1 MNIKDKLKSKMEEYL
16 QTRFEWEEIYPN
28 HFRIITPF
36 LDRRND
42 NIEIYLKYYN
52 DDNIILSD
60 ESHTILDLA
69 SENIDIDFP
78 VINKIFKGILFQHT
92 VKREDNTLYKKST
105 LDKLGQRS
113 TNFVQCILKLN
124 DLYLI
129 SKWKDILNST
139 VMRFDNKKD
148 NTSLFINK
156 SIEIDNYN
164 ITINTRVIVLNTK
177 KTNFRNSLKQT
188 INGTEDELTKSLLK
202 SILDSNDRESIK
214 YIDFKKKDKI
224 IKY

>member
-69 SENIDIDFP
+69 SENIDIDELFTEM
-78 VINKIFKGILFQHT
+78 INNDESFEKIRKM
-92 VKREDNTLYKKST
+92 VA
-105 LDKLGQRS
+105 
-113 TNFVQCILKLN
+113 
-124 DLYLI
+124 
-129 SKWKDILNST
+129 
-139 VMRFDNKKD
+139 
-148 NTSLFINK
+148 
-156 SIEIDNYN
+156 
-164 ITINTRVIVLNTK
+164 
-177 KTNFRNSLKQT
+177 
-188 INGTEDELTKSLLK
+188 
-202 SILDSNDRESIK
+202 
-214 YIDFKKKDKI
+214 
-224 IKY
+224 